1 MRLNRKMRAHL
12 EDLHR
17 REVDGVVDPGLAAAR
32 APLEL
37 AESQGMVLVRRSMR
51 GWRSHL
57 AEFADPTNLECT
69 ANKLSMNDL
78 LDPRLAQSC
87 PLLLLLA
94 GLLMAERVSRELR
107 RFEGRFNVILSYDGE
122 SCALRFHRIRQGER
136 WLHAELEEY
145 DVEGVLVF
153 EAGSD
158 TVEVRL
164 FGS

>member
-1 MRLNRKMRAHL
+1 MRAHL
-12 EDLHR
+12 DDLRR
-17 REVDGVVDPGLAAAR
+17 REVEGVVDRGLAAAR

-37 AESQGMVLVRRSMR
+37 GESQGMVLVRSGVR
-51 GWRSHL
+51 GWRCRL

-78 LDPRLAQSC
+78 LDPRLADSC

-94 GLLMAERVSRELR
+94 GLLMAERVSRALR

-122 SCALRFHRIRQGER
+122 SCGLRFHRIRRGER
-136 WLHAELEEY
+136 WLHQELEEY